1 MIPIR
6 IYTIAKFLVVLTQI
20 QNFLMS
26 IINTK
31 REKTELYQ

>member
-6 IYTIAKFLVVLTQI
+6 IYIATFLVVLTQI